1 MCYCGFL
8 SFIGL
13 LQVVASVI
21 LLASVYIQYDICYV
35 SNTVYSLIWIQ
46 TLLSVVLYVLH
57 CIPGLYMMLK
67 AMKVKLLL
75 FTSQMI
81 LTIIT
86 TLMVDFND
94 LTRLTCDSRIY
105 DTMIYASLAVA
116 ITAFLS
122 AIYVLYQEPKTPE
135 SSNRQKTYDTEEQV

>member
-1 MCYCGFL
+1 MCYCGVL

-13 LQVVASVI
+13 LQVIASVI
-21 LLASVYIQYDICYV
+21 LLASAYVQYDVCYV

-46 TLLSVVLYVLH
+46 TLLSALLYVLH

-67 AMKVKLLL
+67 AMKIKLLL
-75 FTSQMI
+75 FVSQMI
-81 LTIIT
+81 ITIIT
-86 TLMVDFND
+86 TVLLDFSD

-105 DTMIYASLAVA
+105 DTIIYASLAVA

-122 AIYVLYQEPKTPE
+122 AIYVLYQEPKQETTRNF
-135 SSNRQKTYDTEEQV
+135 STGEEL